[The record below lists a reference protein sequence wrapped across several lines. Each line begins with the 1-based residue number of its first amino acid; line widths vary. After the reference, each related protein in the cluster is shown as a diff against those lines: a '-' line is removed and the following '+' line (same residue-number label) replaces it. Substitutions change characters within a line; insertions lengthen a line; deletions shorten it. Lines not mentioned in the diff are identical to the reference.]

1 MTSCTPSIYV
11 VATDTNFE
19 QVQNQPNKKKIIY
32 LSNDMDT
39 IENLNKTATN
49 LNRKK
54 WSLFEKDLLEYKP
67 TDQIFLRSVKAL
79 IVNEYLISLNLLD
92 LLDDSEYDCQV
103 SVLKTDCLY
112 ELQVDSVDFKN
123 RYQQSL
129 NCTEKS
135 TTKQLIKTRYR
146 FLRYDQ

>member
-79 IVNEYLISLNLLD
+79 IVNEYLISLNLFRL
-92 LLDDSEYDCQV
+92 V
-103 SVLKTDCLY
+103 
-112 ELQVDSVDFKN
+112 
-123 RYQQSL
+123 R
-129 NCTEKS
+129 
-135 TTKQLIKTRYR
+135 R
-146 FLRYDQ
+146 